1 MNSEGD
7 NRVTSSPPK
16 LGGLSEGRG
25 GLKQHLVRLND
36 SPVARWTVLFIVA
49 TAMMMGYFVNDVMSP
64 LETLLEASP
73 SEGGLGWK
81 PGDYGFFSGA
91 SGLINVFLLMLFF
104 SGLILDKMGIRF
116 TGVLS
121 CSLMVLGTLIKYYA
135 VTAGFPPTAVV
146 NFSLFTLHFSLPTS
160 VAVASLGFAVFGV
173 GYEMTGITVS
183 KAMVRWFTG
192 HELALAMGIQLAMA
206 RLGTAAALSIS
217 APIARHFTLSTPLLL
232 SLSFL
237 IIGLLAFL
245 VFCVMD
251 RRLDQRNAADNIDT
265 EEHGRTRND
274 KELCDIATE
283 EHGITRNN
291 DELRDNPC
299 CSVANKTSDAEE
311 FRLLDIIVTL
321 RNPGFWLITLFCVL
335 FYSAVSPFLKFSTK
349 LMVMKYGVDADLAG
363 FFSSIAPFGTI
374 LMTPLFGL
382 IYDRY
387 GKGITLVITGALM
400 LTAVHFGFSLP
411 MHSST
416 TAITLMVV
424 LSIAYSLA
432 PAALWPC
439 VPKII
444 PLKCLGTAYSMIF
457 FIQNF
462 GRAII
467 PMFVGKAN
475 ETDPTYETSMLIFGF
490 TALGAALTAI
500 AMFYVDRRQHYGLQ
514 LPNIRK

>member
-1 MNSEGD
+1 MAI
-7 NRVTSSPPK
+7 
-16 LGGLSEGRG
+16 
-25 GLKQHLVRLND
+25 QQRLQD

-49 TAMMMGYFVNDVMSP
+49 TAMMMGYFVNDIMSP
-64 LETLLEASP
+64 LETLLELPRSQ
-73 SEGGLGWK
+73 GGLGWT
-81 PGDYGFFSGA
+81 PSDYGFFSGA
-91 SGLINVFLLMLFF
+91 GSFINVFLLMLFF

-116 TGVLS
+116 TGTLA

-135 VTAGFPPTAVV
+135 VTAAPEGEVAFFGT
-146 NFSLFTLHFSLPTS
+146 SLPVS
-160 VAVASLGFAVFGV
+160 AAWASLGFAIFGV

-192 HELALAMGIQLAMA
+192 HELALAMGLQLAMA
-206 RLGTAAALSIS
+206 RFGTAAALSIS
-217 APIARHFTLSTPLLL
+217 APIARHFTLSTPLLVAL
-232 SLSFL
+232 AFL

-251 RRLDQRNAADNIDT
+251 RRLDSLGKPREDLGSPRKVDEIAEPAD
-265 EEHGRTRND
+265 
-274 KELCDIATE
+274 
-283 EHGITRNN
+283 
-291 DELRDNPC
+291 
-299 CSVANKTSDAEE
+299 SSEE
-311 FRLLDIIVTL
+311 FRWSDIGATL

-349 LMVMKYGVDADLAG
+349 LMVMKYGVDPDLAG

-382 IYDRY
+382 VYDKY
-387 GKGITLVITGALM
+387 GKGVTLVITGAMM

-411 MHSST
+411 IDGGSP
-416 TAITLMVV
+416 AIAIALMVV

-467 PMFVGKAN
+467 PMFVGRAN
-475 ETDPTYETSMLIFGF
+475 ETDPTYTSSMLIFGF
-490 TALGAALTAI
+490 TALGAALVAI
-500 AMFYVDRRQHYGLQ
+500 AMLYVDRKKSYGLQ

>member
-1 MNSEGD
+1 MAEAI
-7 NRVTSSPPK
+7 R
-16 LGGLSEGRG
+16 
-25 GLKQHLVRLND
+25 QRLND
-36 SPVARWTVLFIVA
+36 SPIARWTVLFIVA

-64 LETLLEASP
+64 LETLLEMP
-73 SEGGLGWK
+73 RSEGGLGWS
-81 PGDYGFFSGA
+81 PSDYGFFSGA
-91 SGLINVFLLMLFF
+91 GSFINVFLLMLFF

-116 TGVLS
+116 TGVLA
-121 CSLMVLGTLIKYYA
+121 CSLMVLGTLIKLIA
-135 VTAGFPPTAVV
+135 VTHPSTEAIH
-146 NFSLFTLHFSLPTS
+146 FSLFTLHFSLPQS
-160 VAVASLGFAVFGV
+160 VAVASLGFSIFGV

-217 APIARHFTLSTPLLL
+217 APIARHFTLSTPLLVA
-232 SLSFL
+232 LSFL

-251 RRLDQRNAADNIDT
+251 RRLDSSNPANLASST
-265 EEHGRTRND
+265 S
-274 KELCDIATE
+274 ATSP
-283 EHGITRNN
+283 
-291 DELRDNPC
+291 D
-299 CSVANKTSDAEE
+299 EE
-311 FRLLDIIVTL
+311 FRLADIGVTL

-349 LMVMKYGVDADLAG
+349 LMVMKYGVDADIAG
-363 FFSSIAPFGTI
+363 IFSSIAPFGTI

-382 IYDRY
+382 VYDRY
-387 GKGITLVITGALM
+387 GKGVTLVIAGALM

-411 MHSST
+411 MHSAT
-416 TAITLMVV
+416 VAIALMVT
-424 LSIAYSLA
+424 LSIGYSLA

-467 PMFVGKAN
+467 PMFVGRAN
-475 ETDPTYETSMLIFGF
+475 ETDPTYTTSMLIFGF
-490 TALGAALTAI
+490 TALGAAITAV
-500 AMFYVDRRQHYGLQ
+500 AMLYVDRKRHYGLQ
-514 LPNIRK
+514 LPNIHLSAKA

>member
-1 MNSEGD
+1 MAEVI
-7 NRVTSSPPK
+7 R
-16 LGGLSEGRG
+16 
-25 GLKQHLVRLND
+25 QRLND
-36 SPVARWTVLFIVA
+36 SPIARWTVLFIVA

-64 LETLLEASP
+64 LEALLEMPKA
-73 SEGGLGWK
+73 EGGLGWTSS
-81 PGDYGFFSGA
+81 DYGFFSG
-91 SGLINVFLLMLFF
+91 SGSFINVFLLMLFF

-116 TGVLS
+116 TGVLA
-121 CSLMVLGTLIKYYA
+121 CSLMVLGTLLKYYA
-135 VTAGFPPTAVV
+135 VTTDFGTSNVAFFGTQ
-146 NFSLFTLHFSLPTS
+146 LPTS
-160 VAVASLGFAVFGV
+160 AAWASFGFAVFGV

-217 APIARHFTLSTPLLL
+217 APVARHFTLSTPLLVAL
-232 SLSFL
+232 AFL

-245 VFCVMD
+245 VFCIMD
-251 RRLDQRNAADNIDT
+251 RKLDKNGQGM
-265 EEHGRTRND
+265 EEN
-274 KELCDIATE
+274 
-283 EHGITRNN
+283 
-291 DELRDNPC
+291 
-299 CSVANKTSDAEE
+299 SSSSDE
-311 FRLLDIIVTL
+311 FRFSDIIVTL
-321 RNPGFWLITLFCVL
+321 RNPGFWLITIFCVL

-349 LMVMKYGVDADLAG
+349 LMVIKYGVDPDIAG

-382 IYDRY
+382 VFDRF
-387 GKGITLVITGALM
+387 GRGVTLVIIGALM

-411 MHSST
+411 MHSS
-416 TAITLMVV
+416 AIAIVLMVV
-424 LSIAYSLA
+424 LSIGYSLA

-467 PMFVGKAN
+467 PMFVGRAN
-475 ETDPTYETSMLIFGF
+475 ETDPSYTTSMLIFGF

-500 AMFYVDRRQHYGLQ
+500 VMLYTDRKKGYGLQ
-514 LPNIRK
+514 LPNIKTK

>member
-1 MNSEGD
+1 MNIRD
-7 NRVTSSPPK
+7 N
-16 LGGLSEGRG
+16 
-25 GLKQHLVRLND
+25 LND
-36 SPVARWTVLFIVA
+36 SPFARWTVLFIVA

-64 LETLLEASP
+64 LETLLEMPRSQ
-73 SEGGLGWK
+73 GGLGWT
-81 PGDYGFFSGA
+81 PSDYGFFSGA
-91 SGLINVFLLMLFF
+91 GSFINVFLLMLFF

-116 TGVLS
+116 TGTLA
-121 CSLMVLGTLIKYYA
+121 CSLMVIGTLIKLYA
-135 VTAGFPPTAVV
+135 VTTDFGTTDVTFFNT
-146 NFSLFTLHFSLPTS
+146 HLP
-160 VAVASLGFAVFGV
+160 ASAAWASFGFAIFGV

-183 KAMVRWFTG
+183 KAIVRWFTG
-192 HELALAMGIQLAMA
+192 HELALAMGLQLAMA
-206 RLGTAAALSIS
+206 RFGTAAALSIS
-217 APIARHFTLSTPLLL
+217 APIARHYTLSTPLLVAL
-232 SLSFL
+232 AFL

-251 RRLDQRNAADNIDT
+251 RRLDHRMIIASD
-265 EEHGRTRND
+265 EHGLTQ
-274 KELCDIATE
+274 
-283 EHGITRNN
+283 NN
-291 DELRDNPC
+291 QDLREDPC
-299 CSVANKTSDAEE
+299 SSDANKDSEE
-311 FRLLDIIVTL
+311 FRFSDIGTTL
-321 RNPGFWLITLFCVL
+321 RSPGFWLITLFCVL

-349 LMVMKYGVDADLAG
+349 LMVMKYGVDPDVAG

-382 IYDRY
+382 IYDHY
-387 GKGITLVITGALM
+387 GKGVTLVITGALM

-416 TAITLMVV
+416 VAITLMVI
-424 LSIAYSLA
+424 LSVGYSLA

-444 PLKCLGTAYSMIF
+444 PLKCLGTACSMIF

-490 TALGAALTAI
+490 TALGAALTAL
-500 AMFYVDRRQHYGLQ
+500 AMWYVDRRQGYGLQ
-514 LPNIRK
+514 LPNIQK

>member
-1 MNSEGD
+1 M
-7 NRVTSSPPK
+7 
-16 LGGLSEGRG
+16 
-25 GLKQHLVRLND
+25 RLND
-36 SPVARWTVLFIVA
+36 SPVARWTVLIIVA

-64 LETLLEASP
+64 LETMLEMPRSQ
-73 SEGGLGWK
+73 GGLGWS
-81 PGDYGFFSGA
+81 PADYGFFSGA

-116 TGVLS
+116 TGTLA
-121 CSLMVLGTLIKYYA
+121 CSLMVIGTLIKYYA
-135 VTAGFPPTAVV
+135 VTADFDNEVY
-146 NFSLFTLHFSLPTS
+146 HFSFVIYHLDLPRS

-192 HELALAMGIQLAMA
+192 HELALALGIQLAMA

-217 APIARHFTLSTPLLL
+217 APIARHFTLSTPLLV

-251 RRLDQRNAADNIDT
+251 RRLDQET
-265 EEHGRTRND
+265 
-274 KELCDIATE
+274 LC
-283 EHGITRNN
+283 
-291 DELRDNPC
+291 L
-299 CSVANKTSDAEE
+299 SDAKKESDNDE
-311 FRLLDIIVTL
+311 FRLADIGVTL
-321 RNPGFWLITLFCVL
+321 RSPGFWLITLFCVL
-335 FYSAVSPFLKFSTK
+335 FYSAVSPFLKFSTR
-349 LMVMKYGVDADLAG
+349 LMVMKYGVDADIAG

-374 LMTPLFGL
+374 LMTPLFGY

-387 GKGITLVITGALM
+387 GKGVSLVITGAM
-400 LTAVHFGFSLP
+400 ILTCVHFCFSLP
-411 MHSST
+411 TSLVTYHSSLIT
-416 TAITLMVV
+416 PSVIAIALMVL
-424 LSIAYSLA
+424 LSIGYSLA

-462 GRAII
+462 GRSII

-475 ETDPTYETSMLIFGF
+475 ETDPSYTTSMLIFGF
-490 TALGAALTAI
+490 TALGAAVVAF
-500 AMFYVDRRQHYGLQ
+500 AMLMVDRRKGYGLQ
-514 LPNIRK
+514 LPNIRHSK

>member
-1 MNSEGD
+1 MAEAI
-7 NRVTSSPPK
+7 R
-16 LGGLSEGRG
+16 
-25 GLKQHLVRLND
+25 QRLND
-36 SPVARWTVLFIVA
+36 SPFARWTVLFIVA

-73 SEGGLGWK
+73 AEGGLGWT

-116 TGVLS
+116 TGILS
-121 CSLMVLGTLIKYYA
+121 CSLMLLGTLIKYYA
-135 VTAGFPPTAVV
+135 VTAGFPPSAVV
-146 NFSLFTLHFSLPTS
+146 NFSLFTIHFSLPTS

-192 HELALAMGIQLAMA
+192 HELALAMGLQLAMA

-251 RRLDQRNAADNIDT
+251 RRLDST
-265 EEHGRTRND
+265 LRTPNTQSSPIFSD
-274 KELCDIATE
+274 DDEFHLSDIT
-283 EHGITRNN
+283 I
-291 DELRDNPC
+291 
-299 CSVANKTSDAEE
+299 
-311 FRLLDIIVTL
+311 TL

-349 LMVMKYGVDADLAG
+349 LMVMKYGVDPDLAG

-387 GKGITLVITGALM
+387 GKGVTLVITGALM
-400 LTAVHFGFSLP
+400 LTAVHFGFSMP

-416 TAITLMVV
+416 IAIALMVV
-424 LSIAYSLA
+424 LSIGYSLA

-490 TALGAALTAI
+490 TALGAALIAI
-500 AMFYVDRRQHYGLQ
+500 AMLYVDRKKSYGLQ

>member
-1 MNSEGD
+1 MAEAI
-7 NRVTSSPPK
+7 R
-16 LGGLSEGRG
+16 
-25 GLKQHLVRLND
+25 QRLND
-36 SPVARWTVLFIVA
+36 SPIARWTVLFIVA

-64 LETLLEASP
+64 LETLLEMPRSQ
-73 SEGGLGWK
+73 GGLGWS
-81 PGDYGFFSGA
+81 PSDYGFFSGA
-91 SGLINVFLLMLFF
+91 GSFINVFLLMLFF

-116 TGVLS
+116 TGVLA
-121 CSLMVLGTLIKYYA
+121 CSLMAIGTLLKLYG
-135 VTAGFPPTAVV
+135 VTADFGSEEINFFGFQ
-146 NFSLFTLHFSLPTS
+146 LPMS
-160 VAVASLGFAVFGV
+160 VAVASLGFSIFGV

-217 APIARHFTLSTPLLL
+217 APIARHFTLSTPLLVA
-232 SLSFL
+232 LSFL

-251 RRLDQRNAADNIDT
+251 RRLDSSSPANLTNSTNASSPD
-265 EEHGRTRND
+265 
-274 KELCDIATE
+274 
-283 EHGITRNN
+283 
-291 DELRDNPC
+291 
-299 CSVANKTSDAEE
+299 EE
-311 FRLLDIIVTL
+311 FRLADIGVTL

-349 LMVMKYGVDADLAG
+349 LMVMKYGVDADIAG
-363 FFSSIAPFGTI
+363 IFSSIAPFGTI

-382 IYDRY
+382 VYDRY
-387 GKGITLVITGALM
+387 GKGVTLVITGALM

-411 MHSST
+411 MHSAT
-416 TAITLMVV
+416 VAIALMVT
-424 LSIAYSLA
+424 LSIGYSLA

-467 PMFVGKAN
+467 PMFVGRAN
-475 ETDPTYETSMLIFGF
+475 ETDSTYTTSMLIFGF
-490 TALGAALTAI
+490 TALGAAITAF
-500 AMFYVDRRQHYGLQ
+500 AMLYIDSRKGYGLQ
-514 LPNIRK
+514 LPNIKK

>member
-1 MNSEGD
+1 MTEAI
-7 NRVTSSPPK
+7 R
-16 LGGLSEGRG
+16 
-25 GLKQHLVRLND
+25 HRLND
-36 SPVARWTVLFIVA
+36 SPFARWTVLIIVA

-64 LETLLEASP
+64 LETLLELPKSQ
-73 SEGGLGWK
+73 GGLGWT
-81 PGDYGFFSGA
+81 PSDYGFFSGA
-91 SGLINVFLLMLFF
+91 GSFINVFLLMLFF

-116 TGVLS
+116 TGVLAG
-121 CSLMVLGTLIKYYA
+121 SLMAIGTLLKLYG
-135 VTAGFPPTAVV
+135 VTNDFGTAEIVVFGFQ
-146 NFSLFTLHFSLPTS
+146 LPMS

-217 APIARHFTLSTPLLL
+217 APIARNFTLSTPLLV
-232 SLSFL
+232 SLAFL

-251 RRLDQRNAADNIDT
+251 RKLDDGSAKST
-265 EEHGRTRND
+265 T
-274 KELCDIATE
+274 
-283 EHGITRNN
+283 
-291 DELRDNPC
+291 DE
-299 CSVANKTSDAEE
+299 SEE
-311 FRLLDIIVTL
+311 FRWGDILVTL

-349 LMVMKYGVDADLAG
+349 LMVMKYGVDPDIAG

-374 LMTPLFGL
+374 LMTPLFGA

-387 GKGITLVITGALM
+387 GKGVTLVITGALM

-416 TAITLMVV
+416 IAIALMVT
-424 LSIAYSLA
+424 LSIGYSLA

-467 PMFVGKAN
+467 PMFVGRAN
-475 ETDPTYETSMLIFGF
+475 ETDPTYTTSMLIFGF
-490 TALGAALTAI
+490 TALGAAVTAI
-500 AMFYVDRRQHYGLQ
+500 GILLIDKHKHYGLQ
-514 LPNIRK
+514 LPNIKK

>member
-1 MNSEGD
+1 MSEAI
-7 NRVTSSPPK
+7 R
-16 LGGLSEGRG
+16 
-25 GLKQHLVRLND
+25 QRLND

-73 SEGGLGWK
+73 AEGGLGWS
-81 PGDYGFFSGA
+81 PSDYGFFSGA
-91 SGLINVFLLMLFF
+91 GSFINVFLLMLFF
-104 SGLILDKMGIRF
+104 SGIILDKMGIRF

-135 VTAGFPPTAVV
+135 VTADIPSTAVV
-146 NFSLFTLHFSLPTS
+146 NFSLFTHHFSLPTS

-192 HELALAMGIQLAMA
+192 HELALAMGLQLAMA
-206 RLGTAAALSIS
+206 RFGTAAALSIS
-217 APIARHFTLSTPLLL
+217 APIARHFTLSTPLLF
-232 SLSFL
+232 SLAFL

-251 RRLDQRNAADNIDT
+251 RRLDT
-265 EEHGRTRND
+265 T
-274 KELCDIATE
+274 T
-283 EHGITRNN
+283 
-291 DELRDNPC
+291 
-299 CSVANKTSDAEE
+299 TSQTSQTGDEE
-311 FRLLDIIVTL
+311 FRLSDILVTL
-321 RNPGFWLITLFCVL
+321 RNPGFWLITIFCVL

-349 LMVMKYGVDADLAG
+349 LMVMKYGVDPELAG

-382 IYDRY
+382 VYDKY
-387 GKGITLVITGALM
+387 GKGVTLVITGALM
-400 LTAVHFGFSLP
+400 LTAIHFGFSLP
-411 MHSST
+411 IDSGSKFFTLHSSLFT
-416 TAITLMVV
+416 PSAIAITLMVI
-424 LSIAYSLA
+424 LSIGYSLA

-467 PMFVGKAN
+467 PMCVGKAN
-475 ETDPTYETSMLIFGF
+475 EVDPTYETSMLIFGF
-490 TALGAALTAI
+490 TALGAALTAM
-500 AMFYVDRRQHYGLQ
+500 AMWYVDRRQGYGLQ

>member
-1 MNSEGD
+1 MNIRD
-7 NRVTSSPPK
+7 N
-16 LGGLSEGRG
+16 
-25 GLKQHLVRLND
+25 LND
-36 SPVARWTVLFIVA
+36 SPFARWTVLFIVA

-64 LETLLEASP
+64 LETLLEMPRSQ
-73 SEGGLGWK
+73 GGLGWT
-81 PGDYGFFSGA
+81 PSDYGFFSGA
-91 SGLINVFLLMLFF
+91 GSFINVFLLMLFF

-116 TGVLS
+116 TGTLA
-121 CSLMVLGTLIKYYA
+121 CSLMVIGTLIKLYA
-135 VTAGFPPTAVV
+135 VTTDFGTTDVTFFNT
-146 NFSLFTLHFSLPTS
+146 HLP
-160 VAVASLGFAVFGV
+160 ASAAWASFGFAIFGV

-183 KAMVRWFTG
+183 KAIVRWFTG
-192 HELALAMGIQLAMA
+192 HELALAMGLQLAMA
-206 RLGTAAALSIS
+206 RFGTAAALSVS
-217 APIARHFTLSTPLLL
+217 APIARHFTLSTPLLVAL
-232 SLSFL
+232 AFL

-251 RRLDQRNAADNIDT
+251 RRLDHRMIIASD
-265 EEHGRTRND
+265 EHGLTQ
-274 KELCDIATE
+274 
-283 EHGITRNN
+283 NN
-291 DELRDNPC
+291 QDLREDPC
-299 CSVANKTSDAEE
+299 SSDANKDSEE
-311 FRLLDIIVTL
+311 FRFSDIGTTL
-321 RNPGFWLITLFCVL
+321 RSPGFWLITLFCVL

-349 LMVMKYGVDADLAG
+349 LMVMKYGVDPDVAG

-387 GKGITLVITGALM
+387 GKGVTLVITGALM

-416 TAITLMVV
+416 VAITLMVI
-424 LSIAYSLA
+424 LSVGFSLA

-444 PLKCLGTAYSMIF
+444 PLKCLGTACSMIF

-475 ETDPTYETSMLIFGF
+475 EADPTYETSMLIFGF
-490 TALGAALTAI
+490 TALGAALTAM
-500 AMFYVDRRQHYGLQ
+500 AMWYVDRRQGYGLQ

>member
-1 MNSEGD
+1 MAEVI
-7 NRVTSSPPK
+7 R
-16 LGGLSEGRG
+16 
-25 GLKQHLVRLND
+25 QRLND
-36 SPVARWTVLFIVA
+36 SPIARWTVLFIVA

-64 LETLLEASP
+64 LEALLEMPKA
-73 SEGGLGWK
+73 EGGLGWTSS
-81 PGDYGFFSGA
+81 DYGFFSG
-91 SGLINVFLLMLFF
+91 SGSFINVFLLMLFF

-116 TGVLS
+116 TGVLA
-121 CSLMVLGTLIKYYA
+121 CSLMVLGTLLKYYA
-135 VTAGFPPTAVV
+135 VTTDFGTSSVAFFGTQ
-146 NFSLFTLHFSLPTS
+146 LPTS
-160 VAVASLGFAVFGV
+160 AAWASFGFAVFGV

-217 APIARHFTLSTPLLL
+217 APIARHFTLSTPLLVAL
-232 SLSFL
+232 AFL

-251 RRLDQRNAADNIDT
+251 RKLDKNGQGM
-265 EEHGRTRND
+265 EEN
-274 KELCDIATE
+274 
-283 EHGITRNN
+283 
-291 DELRDNPC
+291 
-299 CSVANKTSDAEE
+299 SSSSDE
-311 FRLLDIIVTL
+311 FRFSDIIVTL
-321 RNPGFWLITLFCVL
+321 RNPGFWLITIFCVL

-349 LMVMKYGVDADLAG
+349 LMVIKYGVDPDIAG

-382 IYDRY
+382 VFDRF
-387 GKGITLVITGALM
+387 GRGVTLVITGALM

-411 MHSST
+411 MHSS
-416 TAITLMVV
+416 AIAIVLMVV
-424 LSIAYSLA
+424 LSIGYSLA

-467 PMFVGKAN
+467 PMFVGRAN
-475 ETDPTYETSMLIFGF
+475 ETDPSYTTSMLIFGF
-490 TALGAALTAI
+490 TALGAALTSI
-500 AMFYVDRRQHYGLQ
+500 VMLYTDRKKGYGLQ
-514 LPNIRK
+514 LPNIKKA

>member
-1 MNSEGD
+1 M
-7 NRVTSSPPK
+7 
-16 LGGLSEGRG
+16 
-25 GLKQHLVRLND
+25 
-36 SPVARWTVLFIVA
+36 LFIVA

-64 LETLLEASP
+64 LETLLELP
-73 SEGGLGWK
+73 IEQGGLGWT
-81 PGDYGFFSGA
+81 PSDYGFFSGA
-91 SGLINVFLLMLFF
+91 GSFINVFLLMLFF

-116 TGVLS
+116 TGVLA
-121 CSLMVLGTLIKYYA
+121 CSLMVVGTMIKLIA
-135 VTAGFPPTAVV
+135 VTHPSTEILD
-146 NFSLFTLHFSLPTS
+146 FSLFTSHFSLPTT
-160 VAVASLGFAVFGV
+160 VVKASLGFAVFGV

-217 APIARHFTLSTPLLL
+217 APIARHFTLSTPLLVA
-232 SLSFL
+232 LSFL

-251 RRLDQRNAADNIDT
+251 RRLDSQASRTSTASDT
-265 EEHGRTRND
+265 
-274 KELCDIATE
+274 
-283 EHGITRNN
+283 
-291 DELRDNPC
+291 
-299 CSVANKTSDAEE
+299 SSSEE
-311 FRLLDIIVTL
+311 FRLADIGMTL

-349 LMVMKYGVDADLAG
+349 LMVMKYGVDADIAG

-374 LMTPLFGL
+374 LLTPLFGL
-382 IYDRY
+382 VYDRY
-387 GKGITLVITGALM
+387 GKGVTLVITGALM
-400 LTAVHFGFSLP
+400 LAAVHFGFSLP

-416 TAITLMVV
+416 TAILLMII
-424 LSIAYSLA
+424 LSIGYSLA

-467 PMFVGKAN
+467 PMFVGRAN
-475 ETDPTYETSMLIFGF
+475 ETDPTYTTSMLIFGF
-490 TALGAALTAI
+490 TALGAAITAFAI
-500 AMFYVDRRQHYGLQ
+500 LFVDQKKGYGLQ
-514 LPNIRK
+514 LPNIKKS

>member
-1 MNSEGD
+1 MTEAI
-7 NRVTSSPPK
+7 R
-16 LGGLSEGRG
+16 
-25 GLKQHLVRLND
+25 QRLND
-36 SPVARWTVLFIVA
+36 SPMARWTVLFIVA

-64 LETLLEASP
+64 LEALLEASKE
-73 SEGGLGWK
+73 EGGLGWTSS
-81 PGDYGFFSGA
+81 DYGFFSGA

-116 TGVLS
+116 TGTLA

-135 VTAGFPPTAVV
+135 VTTDFDAEVY
-146 NFSLFTLHFSLPTS
+146 HFSFIFYHLDLPRS
-160 VAVASLGFAVFGV
+160 VAVASLGFAIFGV

-217 APIARHFTLSTPLLL
+217 APIARHFTLSTPLLV

-251 RRLDQRNAADNIDT
+251 RKLDSPVST
-265 EEHGRTRND
+265 ESKGSDEFHWS
-274 KELCDIATE
+274 DI
-283 EHGITRNN
+283 GM
-291 DELRDNPC
+291 
-299 CSVANKTSDAEE
+299 
-311 FRLLDIIVTL
+311 TL

-349 LMVMKYGVDADLAG
+349 LMVMKYGVDADIAG

-382 IYDRY
+382 VYDRY
-387 GKGITLVITGALM
+387 GKGVTLVITGALM
-400 LTAVHFGFSLP
+400 LTAVHFGFAMPL
-411 MHSST
+411 HSST
-416 TAITLMVV
+416 VAITLMVI
-424 LSIAYSLA
+424 LSIGYSLA

-467 PMFVGKAN
+467 PMFVGRAN
-475 ETDPTYETSMLIFGF
+475 ETDPSYTTSMLIFGF
-490 TALGAALTAI
+490 TALGAALTAFTMLYI
-500 AMFYVDRRQHYGLQ
+500 NHKKGYGLQ
-514 LPNIRK
+514 LPNIRKQ

>member
-1 MNSEGD
+1 MAEAI
-7 NRVTSSPPK
+7 R
-16 LGGLSEGRG
+16 
-25 GLKQHLVRLND
+25 QRLND
-36 SPVARWTVLFIVA
+36 SPIARWTVLFIVA

-64 LETLLEASP
+64 LETLLEMP
-73 SEGGLGWK
+73 RSEGGLGWS
-81 PGDYGFFSGA
+81 PSDYGFFSGA
-91 SGLINVFLLMLFF
+91 GSFINVFLLMLFF

-116 TGVLS
+116 TGVLA
-121 CSLMVLGTLIKYYA
+121 CSLMAIGTLLKIFG
-135 VTAGFPPTAVV
+135 VTADFGMEEINIFGFQ
-146 NFSLFTLHFSLPTS
+146 LPMS
-160 VAVASLGFAVFGV
+160 VAVASLGFSIFGV

-217 APIARHFTLSTPLLL
+217 APIARHFTLSTPLLVA
-232 SLSFL
+232 LSFL

-251 RRLDQRNAADNIDT
+251 RRLDSSNPANLASST
-265 EEHGRTRND
+265 S
-274 KELCDIATE
+274 ATSP
-283 EHGITRNN
+283 
-291 DELRDNPC
+291 D
-299 CSVANKTSDAEE
+299 EE
-311 FRLLDIIVTL
+311 FRLADIGVTL

-349 LMVMKYGVDADLAG
+349 LMVMKYGVDADIAG
-363 FFSSIAPFGTI
+363 IFSSIAPFGTI

-387 GKGITLVITGALM
+387 GKGVTLVITGALM

-411 MHSST
+411 MHSAT
-416 TAITLMVV
+416 VAIALMVT
-424 LSIAYSLA
+424 LSIGYSLA

-467 PMFVGKAN
+467 PMFVGRAN
-475 ETDPTYETSMLIFGF
+475 ETDPTYTTSMLIFGF
-490 TALGAALTAI
+490 TALGAAITAF
-500 AMFYVDRRQHYGLQ
+500 AMLYIDRRKGYGLQ
-514 LPNIRK
+514 LPNIRVHNGSSTNEAAEPSA

>member
-1 MNSEGD
+1 MTE
-7 NRVTSSPPK
+7 VIQK
-16 LGGLSEGRG
+16 
-25 GLKQHLVRLND
+25 RLND
-36 SPVARWTVLFIVA
+36 SPIARWTVLFIVA

-64 LETLLEASP
+64 LEALLEMPKA
-73 SEGGLGWK
+73 EGGLGWTSS
-81 PGDYGFFSGA
+81 DYGFFSG
-91 SGLINVFLLMLFF
+91 SGSFINVFLLMLFF

-116 TGVLS
+116 TGVLA
-121 CSLMVLGTLIKYYA
+121 CSLMVLGTLLKYYA
-135 VTAGFPPTAVV
+135 VTTDFGTSSVAFFGT
-146 NFSLFTLHFSLPTS
+146 HLPTS
-160 VAVASLGFAVFGV
+160 AAWASLGFAVFGV

-217 APIARHFTLSTPLLL
+217 APIAHHFTLSTPLLVAL
-232 SLSFL
+232 AFL
-237 IIGLLAFL
+237 IIGLLSFL

-251 RRLDQRNAADNIDT
+251 RKLDKKGQMV
-265 EEHGRTRND
+265 EEKN
-274 KELCDIATE
+274 
-283 EHGITRNN
+283 
-291 DELRDNPC
+291 
-299 CSVANKTSDAEE
+299 SSSDE
-311 FRLLDIIVTL
+311 FRFSDILVTL
-321 RNPGFWLITLFCVL
+321 RNPGFWLITIFCVL

-349 LMVMKYGVDADLAG
+349 LMVIKYGVDPDIAG

-382 IYDRY
+382 VFDRF
-387 GKGITLVITGALM
+387 GRGVTLVITGALM

-411 MHSST
+411 MHSS
-416 TAITLMVV
+416 AIAIALMVV
-424 LSIAYSLA
+424 LSIGYSLA

-467 PMFVGKAN
+467 PMFVGRAN
-475 ETDPTYETSMLIFGF
+475 ETDPSYTTSMLIFGF

-500 AMFYVDRRQHYGLQ
+500 VMLYTDRKKGYGLQ
-514 LPNIRK
+514 LPNIKKA

>member
-1 MNSEGD
+1 MPEAI
-7 NRVTSSPPK
+7 R
-16 LGGLSEGRG
+16 
-25 GLKQHLVRLND
+25 HRLND
-36 SPVARWTVLFIVA
+36 SPFARWTVLIIVA

-64 LETLLEASP
+64 LETLLELPKSQ
-73 SEGGLGWK
+73 GGLGWT
-81 PGDYGFFSGA
+81 PSDYGFFSGA
-91 SGLINVFLLMLFF
+91 GSFINVFLLMLFF

-116 TGVLS
+116 TGVLA
-121 CSLMVLGTLIKYYA
+121 CSLMALGTLLKLYG
-135 VTAGFPPTAVV
+135 VTTDFGTAEIAIFGFQ
-146 NFSLFTLHFSLPTS
+146 LPMS

-217 APIARHFTLSTPLLL
+217 APIARHFALSTPLLV
-232 SLSFL
+232 SLAFL

-251 RRLDQRNAADNIDT
+251 RKLDDDSTKNT
-265 EEHGRTRND
+265 T
-274 KELCDIATE
+274 
-283 EHGITRNN
+283 
-291 DELRDNPC
+291 DE
-299 CSVANKTSDAEE
+299 SEE
-311 FRLLDIIVTL
+311 FHWGDILVTL

-349 LMVMKYGVDADLAG
+349 LMVMKYGVDPDIAG

-374 LMTPLFGL
+374 LMTPLFGAV
-382 IYDRY
+382 YDRY
-387 GKGITLVITGALM
+387 GKGVTLVITGALM

-416 TAITLMVV
+416 IAIALMVT
-424 LSIAYSLA
+424 LSIGYSLA

-467 PMFVGKAN
+467 PMFVGRAN
-475 ETDPTYETSMLIFGF
+475 ETDPTYTTSMLIFGF
-490 TALGAALTAI
+490 TALGAAVTAI
-500 AMFYVDRRQHYGLQ
+500 GILLIDKHKHYGLQ
-514 LPNIRK
+514 LPNIKK

>member
-1 MNSEGD
+1 MAEVI
-7 NRVTSSPPK
+7 R
-16 LGGLSEGRG
+16 
-25 GLKQHLVRLND
+25 QRLND
-36 SPVARWTVLFIVA
+36 SPIARWTVLFIVA

-64 LETLLEASP
+64 LEALLEMPKA
-73 SEGGLGWK
+73 EGGLGWTSS
-81 PGDYGFFSGA
+81 DYGFFSG
-91 SGLINVFLLMLFF
+91 SGSFINVFLLMLFF

-116 TGVLS
+116 TGVLA
-121 CSLMVLGTLIKYYA
+121 CSLMVLGTLLKYYA
-135 VTAGFPPTAVV
+135 VTTDFGTSSVV
-146 NFSLFTLHFSLPTS
+146 FFGTQLPTS
-160 VAVASLGFAVFGV
+160 AAWASFGFAVFGV

-217 APIARHFTLSTPLLL
+217 APIARHFTLSTPLLVAL
-232 SLSFL
+232 AFL

-251 RRLDQRNAADNIDT
+251 RRLDDFRISSDT
-265 EEHGRTRND
+265 RIPRSSSD
-274 KELCDIATE
+274 KSE
-283 EHGITRNN
+283 N
-291 DELRDNPC
+291 
-299 CSVANKTSDAEE
+299 SEE
-311 FRLLDIIVTL
+311 FRFSDIIVTL
-321 RNPGFWLITLFCVL
+321 RNPGFWLITIFCVL

-349 LMVMKYGVDADLAG
+349 LMVIKYGVDPDIAG

-382 IYDRY
+382 VFDRF
-387 GKGITLVITGALM
+387 GRGVTLVITGALM

-411 MHSST
+411 MHSS
-416 TAITLMVV
+416 AIAIALMVV
-424 LSIAYSLA
+424 LSIGYSLA

-467 PMFVGKAN
+467 PMFVGRAN
-475 ETDPTYETSMLIFGF
+475 ETDPSYTTSMLIFGF

-500 AMFYVDRRQHYGLQ
+500 VMLYTNRKKGYGLQ
-514 LPNIRK
+514 LPNIKTK

>member
-1 MNSEGD
+1 MSEAIRHQLNNS
-7 NRVTSSPPK
+7 PF
-16 LGGLSEGRG
+16 
-25 GLKQHLVRLND
+25 
-36 SPVARWTVLFIVA
+36 ARWTVLIIVA

-64 LETLLEASP
+64 LETLLEMPRSQ
-73 SEGGLGWK
+73 GGLGWT
-81 PGDYGFFSGA
+81 PSDYGFFSGA
-91 SGLINVFLLMLFF
+91 GSFINVFLLMLFF

-116 TGVLS
+116 TGVLA
-121 CSLMVLGTLIKYYA
+121 CSLMALGTLLKFYA
-135 VTAGFPPTAVV
+135 VITDFGAEEIAFFGT
-146 NFSLFTLHFSLPTS
+146 HLPAS
-160 VAVASLGFAVFGV
+160 VACASLGFAIFGV

-217 APIARHFTLSTPLLL
+217 APIARHFSLSTPLLV
-232 SLSFL
+232 SLAFL

-251 RRLDQRNAADNIDT
+251 RKLDSRN
-265 EEHGRTRND
+265 
-274 KELCDIATE
+274 
-283 EHGITRNN
+283 
-291 DELRDNPC
+291 
-299 CSVANKTSDAEE
+299 TSYISQPSDSEE
-311 FRLLDIIVTL
+311 FRLSDIGLTL
-321 RNPGFWLITLFCVL
+321 RNPGFWLITIFCVL

-349 LMVMKYGVDADLAG
+349 LMVMKYGVDTDIAG

-374 LMTPLFGL
+374 LMTPFFGL
-382 IYDRY
+382 VYDRY
-387 GKGITLVITGALM
+387 GKGVTLVITGALM

-416 TAITLMVV
+416 IAIVLMII
-424 LSIAYSLA
+424 LSIGYSLA

-467 PMFVGKAN
+467 PMFVGRAN
-475 ETDPTYETSMLIFGF
+475 ETDPTYTTSMLIFGF
-490 TALGAALTAI
+490 TALGAAITAI
-500 AMFYVDRRQHYGLQ
+500 AMLYIDHRKGYGLQ
-514 LPNIRK
+514 LPNIKK

>member
-1 MNSEGD
+1 MAE
-7 NRVTSSPPK
+7 TIIK
-16 LGGLSEGRG
+16 
-25 GLKQHLVRLND
+25 RLND

-64 LETLLEASP
+64 LEALLEMP
-73 SEGGLGWK
+73 RSEGGLGWSST
-81 PGDYGFFSGA
+81 DYGFFSG
-91 SGLINVFLLMLFF
+91 SGSFINVFLLMLFF

-116 TGVLS
+116 TGVLA
-121 CSLMVLGTLIKYYA
+121 CSLMTLGTLVKYYA
-135 VTAGFPPTAVV
+135 VTTDFGAASVTFFGT
-146 NFSLFTLHFSLPTS
+146 NLPTS
-160 VAVASLGFAVFGV
+160 AAWASFGFAVFGV

-217 APIARHFTLSTPLLL
+217 APIARHFSLSTPLLVAL
-232 SLSFL
+232 AFL
-237 IIGLLAFL
+237 MIGLIAFL

-251 RRLDQRNAADNIDT
+251 KRLDDS
-265 EEHGRTRND
+265 
-274 KELCDIATE
+274 KSSSSS
-283 EHGITRNN
+283 
-291 DELRDNPC
+291 RDSNE
-299 CSVANKTSDAEE
+299 SSDE
-311 FRLLDIIVTL
+311 FRLSDIAVTL
-321 RNPGFWLITLFCVL
+321 RNPGFWLITIFCVL

-349 LMVMKYGVDADLAG
+349 LMVIKYGVDPDIAG

-382 IYDRY
+382 VFDRF
-387 GKGITLVITGALM
+387 GRGVTLVITGALM

-411 MHSST
+411 MHSSAV
-416 TAITLMVV
+416 AIALMVI
-424 LSIAYSLA
+424 LSIGYSLA

-467 PMFVGKAN
+467 PMFVGRAN
-475 ETDPTYETSMLIFGF
+475 ETDPSYTTSMLIFGF
-490 TALGAALTAI
+490 TALGAALTAFV
-500 AMFYVDRRQHYGLQ
+500 MLYTDHKKGYGLQ
-514 LPNIRK
+514 LPNIKKA

>member
-1 MNSEGD
+1 MNIQ
-7 NRVTSSPPK
+7 K
-16 LGGLSEGRG
+16 
-25 GLKQHLVRLND
+25 LND
-36 SPVARWTVLFIVA
+36 SPFARWTVLFIVA

-64 LETLLEASP
+64 LETLLEMPRSQ
-73 SEGGLGWK
+73 GGLGWT
-81 PGDYGFFSGA
+81 PSDYGFFSGA
-91 SGLINVFLLMLFF
+91 GSFINVFLLMLFF

-116 TGVLS
+116 TGTLA
-121 CSLMVLGTLIKYYA
+121 CSLMVIGTLIKLYA
-135 VTAGFPPTAVV
+135 VTTDFGTTDVTFFNT
-146 NFSLFTLHFSLPTS
+146 HLP
-160 VAVASLGFAVFGV
+160 ASAAWASFGFAIFGV

-183 KAMVRWFTG
+183 KAIVRWFTG
-192 HELALAMGIQLAMA
+192 HELALAMGLQLAMA
-206 RLGTAAALSIS
+206 RFGTAAALSIS
-217 APIARHFTLSTPLLL
+217 APIARHYTLSTPLLVAL
-232 SLSFL
+232 AFL

-251 RRLDQRNAADNIDT
+251 RRLDHRMIIASD
-265 EEHGRTRND
+265 EHGLTQ
-274 KELCDIATE
+274 
-283 EHGITRNN
+283 NN
-291 DELRDNPC
+291 QDLREDPC
-299 CSVANKTSDAEE
+299 SSDANKDSEE
-311 FRLLDIIVTL
+311 FRFSDIGITL

-349 LMVMKYGVDADLAG
+349 LMVMKYGVDPDVAG

-387 GKGITLVITGALM
+387 GKGVTLVITGALM

-416 TAITLMVV
+416 VAITLMVI
-424 LSIAYSLA
+424 LSVGYSLA

-490 TALGAALTAI
+490 TALGAALTAM
-500 AMFYVDRRQHYGLQ
+500 AMWYVDRRQGYGLQ

>member
-1 MNSEGD
+1 MTEAI
-7 NRVTSSPPK
+7 R
-16 LGGLSEGRG
+16 
-25 GLKQHLVRLND
+25 HRLND
-36 SPVARWTVLFIVA
+36 SPFARWTVLIIVA

-64 LETLLEASP
+64 LETLLELPKSQ
-73 SEGGLGWK
+73 GGLGWT
-81 PGDYGFFSGA
+81 PSDYGFFSGA
-91 SGLINVFLLMLFF
+91 GSFINVFLLMLFF

-116 TGVLS
+116 TGVLA
-121 CSLMVLGTLIKYYA
+121 CSLMALGTLLKLYG
-135 VTAGFPPTAVV
+135 VTTDFGTAEIAIFGFQ
-146 NFSLFTLHFSLPTS
+146 LPMS

-217 APIARHFTLSTPLLL
+217 APIARHFALSTPLLV
-232 SLSFL
+232 SLAFL

-251 RRLDQRNAADNIDT
+251 RKLDDDST
-265 EEHGRTRND
+265 KSTTD
-274 KELCDIATE
+274 D
-283 EHGITRNN
+283 
-291 DELRDNPC
+291 
-299 CSVANKTSDAEE
+299 SEE
-311 FRLLDIIVTL
+311 FHWGDILVTL

-349 LMVMKYGVDADLAG
+349 LMVMKYGVDTDIAG

-374 LMTPLFGL
+374 LMTPLFGAV
-382 IYDRY
+382 YDRY
-387 GKGITLVITGALM
+387 GKGVTLVITGALM

-416 TAITLMVV
+416 IAIALMVT
-424 LSIAYSLA
+424 LSIGYSLA

-467 PMFVGKAN
+467 PMFVGRAN
-475 ETDPTYETSMLIFGF
+475 ETDPTYTTSMLIFGF
-490 TALGAALTAI
+490 TALGAAVTAI
-500 AMFYVDRRQHYGLQ
+500 GILLIDKHKHYGLQ
-514 LPNIRK
+514 LPNIKK

>member
-1 MNSEGD
+1 MNIRD
-7 NRVTSSPPK
+7 N
-16 LGGLSEGRG
+16 
-25 GLKQHLVRLND
+25 LND
-36 SPVARWTVLFIVA
+36 SPFARWTVLFIVA

-64 LETLLEASP
+64 LETLLEMPRSQ
-73 SEGGLGWK
+73 GGLGWT
-81 PGDYGFFSGA
+81 PSDYGFFSGA
-91 SGLINVFLLMLFF
+91 GSFINVFLLMLFF

-116 TGVLS
+116 TGTLA
-121 CSLMVLGTLIKYYA
+121 CSLMVIGTLIKLYA
-135 VTAGFPPTAVV
+135 VTTDFGTTDVTFFNT
-146 NFSLFTLHFSLPTS
+146 HLP
-160 VAVASLGFAVFGV
+160 ASAAWASFGFAIFGV

-183 KAMVRWFTG
+183 KAIVRWFTG
-192 HELALAMGIQLAMA
+192 HELALAMGLQLAMA
-206 RLGTAAALSIS
+206 RFGTAAALSIS
-217 APIARHFTLSTPLLL
+217 APIARHYTLSTPLLVAL
-232 SLSFL
+232 AFL

-245 VFCVMD
+245 VFCGMD
-251 RRLDQRNAADNIDT
+251 RRLDHRMIIASD
-265 EEHGRTRND
+265 EHGLTQ
-274 KELCDIATE
+274 
-283 EHGITRNN
+283 NN
-291 DELRDNPC
+291 QDLREDPC
-299 CSVANKTSDAEE
+299 SSDANKDSEE
-311 FRLLDIIVTL
+311 FRFSDIGTTL
-321 RNPGFWLITLFCVL
+321 RSPGFWLITLFCVL

-349 LMVMKYGVDADLAG
+349 LMVMKYGVDPDVAG

-387 GKGITLVITGALM
+387 GKGVTLVITGALM

-416 TAITLMVV
+416 VAITLMVI
-424 LSIAYSLA
+424 LSVGFSLA

-444 PLKCLGTAYSMIF
+444 PLKCLGTACSMIF

-490 TALGAALTAI
+490 TALGAALTAM
-500 AMFYVDRRQHYGLQ
+500 AMWYVDRRQGYGLQ

>member
-1 MNSEGD
+1 MIN
-7 NRVTSSPPK
+7 
-16 LGGLSEGRG
+16 
-25 GLKQHLVRLND
+25 RLND

-73 SEGGLGWK
+73 AEGGLGWS
-81 PGDYGFFSGA
+81 PSEYGFFSGA
-91 SGLINVFLLMLFF
+91 GSFINVFLLMLFF

-121 CSLMVLGTLIKYYA
+121 CSLMLLGTLIKYYA
-135 VTAGFPPTAVV
+135 VTAGFPPTAEV
-146 NFSLFTLHFSLPTS
+146 NFSLFTYHVSLPTS
-160 VAVASLGFAVFGV
+160 VAVASLGFAIFGV

-192 HELALAMGIQLAMA
+192 HELALAMGLQLAMA

-217 APIARHFTLSTPLLL
+217 APVARHFTLSTPLLL

-237 IIGLLAFL
+237 IVGLLAFL

-251 RRLDQRNAADNIDT
+251 RRLDASTTVQTSHTSQASDDQF
-265 EEHGRTRND
+265 HWS
-274 KELCDIATE
+274 DIGT
-283 EHGITRNN
+283 
-291 DELRDNPC
+291 
-299 CSVANKTSDAEE
+299 
-311 FRLLDIIVTL
+311 TL
-321 RNPGFWLITLFCVL
+321 RSPGFWLITLFCVL

-349 LMVMKYGVDADLAG
+349 LMVMKYGVDPDVAG

-387 GKGITLVITGALM
+387 GKGVTLVITGALM

-416 TAITLMVV
+416 VAITLMVI
-424 LSIAYSLA
+424 LSIGYSLA

-490 TALGAALTAI
+490 TALGAALI
-500 AMFYVDRRQHYGLQ
+500 ALAMWYVDRRKHYGLQ
-514 LPNIRK
+514 LPNIKK

>member
-1 MNSEGD
+1 MPEAI
-7 NRVTSSPPK
+7 R
-16 LGGLSEGRG
+16 
-25 GLKQHLVRLND
+25 HRLND
-36 SPVARWTVLFIVA
+36 SPIARWTVLFIVA

-64 LETLLEASP
+64 LETLLEMPRSQ
-73 SEGGLGWK
+73 GGLGWT
-81 PGDYGFFSGA
+81 PSDYGFFSGA
-91 SGLINVFLLMLFF
+91 GSFINVFLLMLFF

-116 TGVLS
+116 TGILA
-121 CSLMVLGTLIKYYA
+121 CSLMALGTLVKYYA
-135 VTAGFPPTAVV
+135 VTTDFGYSSIT
-146 NFSLFTLHFSLPTS
+146 LFGTQLPTS
-160 VAVASLGFAVFGV
+160 AAWASLGFAVFGV

-217 APIARHFTLSTPLLL
+217 APVARHFTLSTPLLMAL
-232 SLSFL
+232 AFL

-245 VFCVMD
+245 VFCIMD
-251 RRLDQRNAADNIDT
+251 RKLDDSAQCIENSSWQSQAAKPNGNDSD
-265 EEHGRTRND
+265 EE
-274 KELCDIATE
+274 K
-283 EHGITRNN
+283 
-291 DELRDNPC
+291 
-299 CSVANKTSDAEE
+299 
-311 FRLLDIIVTL
+311 FRFSDIIITL
-321 RNPGFWLITLFCVL
+321 RNLGFWLITIFCVL

-349 LMVMKYGVDADLAG
+349 LMVIKYGVDPDIAG

-382 IYDRY
+382 VFDRW
-387 GKGITLVITGALM
+387 GRGVTLVIIGSLM

-411 MHSST
+411 MHSS
-416 TAITLMVV
+416 AIAIALMVI
-424 LSIAYSLA
+424 LSIGYSLV

-467 PMFVGKAN
+467 PMFVGRAN
-475 ETDPTYETSMLIFGF
+475 ETDPSYTTSMLIFGF
-490 TALGAALTAI
+490 TALGSVLIAI
-500 AMFYVDRRQHYGLQ
+500 VMLYTDRKKGYGLQ
-514 LPNIRK
+514 LPNITTSGR